1 MPFTGINEQNKQR
14 ISLLPETVST
24 IDNDIADFGLKGRS
38 ELVNLVLAYNI
49 RHNKTAEAAMNSYRS
64 ETGDLLI
71 RSGIKPDKD
80 KILDKLCDTH
90 SAELTEALNSIG
102 THRRGNIGFYIR
114 ISNSIRRWLENP
126 ANTEDAY
133 YTSLEHFL
141 NHTIEEY
148 ASLDYYTRERILID
162 EKISQY
168 EKYIDDGVWIDIYR
182 PESATPARVYP
193 YKIMADRFKTHIYM
207 ACYRLSEYNS
217 LKPVTYRMSAL
228 PVSHAIAYDCDII
241 VDEKDLD
248 ILDEL
253 INERGIQFL
262 SEAVADV
269 IVRLTPSGINTF
281 DRKSRLRPIPVTI
294 EDLPDGDKKYTFRC
308 ALSQA
313 RYYFTNFG
321 KDAEIIAPAE
331 LRELFK
337 NIYEDA
343 VSIYQK

>member
-38 ELVNLVLAYNI
+38 ELVNLVLTYNV

-90 SAELTEALNSIG
+90 RTEFTKTLNFIG

-162 EKISQY
+162 DKISQY

-182 PESATPARVYP
+182 PEAVAPARVYP
-193 YKIMADRFKTHIYM
+193 YMIMPDRFKTHIYM
-207 ACYRLSEYNS
+207 ACYRLSENNT
-217 LKPVTYRMSAL
+217 LVPVTYRMSAL
-228 PVSHAIAYDCDII
+228 PASHAVAYDCEII
-241 VDEKDLD
+241 VDEKDLRA
-248 ILDEL
+248 LDDL
-253 INERGIQFL
+253 ITERGIQFL
-262 SEAVADV
+262 SEETVDV
-269 IVRLTPSGINTF
+269 TVRLTPNGINTF
-281 DRKSRLRPIPVTI
+281 NRKSRLRPVPVYIDDSSCEDTI
-294 EDLPDGDKKYTFRC
+294 IAFRC
-308 ALSQA
+308 TMSQA

-321 KDAEIIAPAE
+321 KDAEIINPAK
-331 LRELFK
+331 LRELFRH
-337 NIYEDA
+337 IYEDA
-343 VSIYQK
+343 ASIYQ